1 MLRNKFMQFMYGRSG
16 SDQLGLFCL
25 ITAMVLNLA
34 GSLLAHLS
42 AALYAILTV
51 LSLVLLAW
59 TIYRMFSRNVAKRR
73 AENASFMRTWNK
85 VKSVFKPRPDA
96 KTHARFKC
104 PKCKQAVRV
113 PKGKG
118 KIMITCPK
126 CGEKFSKKT

>member
-51 LSLVLLAW
+51 DDISYVLAQRGEAQSGKCVF
-59 TIYRMFSRNVAKRR
+59 YENV
-73 AENASFMRTWNK
+73 E
-85 VKSVFKPRPDA
+85 
-96 KTHARFKC
+96 
-104 PKCKQAVRV
+104 
-113 PKGKG
+113 
-118 KIMITCPK
+118 
-126 CGEKFSKKT
+126 

>member
-25 ITAMVLNLA
+25 IAAMVLNLA
-34 GSLLAHLS
+34 GSLLARVS
-42 AALYAILTV
+42 AAAYTILTI
-51 LSLVLLAW
+51 LSLALLIW
-59 TIYRMFSRNVAKRR
+59 TVMRMFSRNVAKRR
-73 AENASFMRTWNK
+73 AENAAFMRAWRKITG
-85 VKSVFKPRPDA
+85 VFKPRPDA
-96 KTHARFKC
+96 KTHSHFKC

-126 CGEKFSKKT
+126 CGEKFAKKT